1 MSRFKIFLF
10 LTFSIISFGFQAQND
25 LMKIRLDIEKYDNDE
40 YSSLENRN
48 NILKRLE
55 SSSKKINDSIYVEVL
70 YRKCKFQIFSL
81 DDTDAALKTID
92 EIKKLYYKN
101 KQDPNYLVKYNY
113 LLGILYSVQADNEER
128 SSYYIGKAI
137 KLVKKYDLKVG
148 YDFYNNYALYF
159 INQEKYED
167 ALENF
172 FKAYDLY
179 SKQPGYKSKEFI
191 SLYHINLS
199 VTYINLYKDSLAVKH
214 LKIAAETAKRN
225 NYSNLYLRSQAFLAI
240 FYQEIKLNNEAM
252 ALFQTIEPIMKKEKD
267 YKLKSVY
274 YMAYADMY
282 KIMNNLDKAYETL
295 KYYQVVKDS
304 LELLKQNDKIYL
316 FELKSEV
323 HDLKL
328 KKKLYQA
335 EIKTKEK
342 TKLIYLILL
351 ISITLLLVFSIWF
364 LRQRMKRQKILNEL
378 EKQKEFLERERIKNQ
393 AEIELLKKDE
403 QIVSANVEISQR
415 TKDLNY
421 LKESL
426 NVFLDNRHD
435 HNFSDLKRFV
445 RQIENSEKRTEQT
458 KQLFQILGHENSQ
471 FTIRLKEMYPKLSE
485 DEVKFIMLL
494 RMNLGTDELLTIYNI
509 NKESLNTKRYR
520 VRKKLN
526 LTKETV
532 LDDFIKKL

>member
-1 MSRFKIFLF
+1 MSRFKTFLF

-40 YSSLENRN
+40 FSSLENRN

-55 SSSKKINDSIYVEVL
+55 SSSKKINDSIHVEVL

-137 KLVKKYDLKVG
+137 KLVEKHNLKVG

-159 INQEKYED
+159 MNQEKYED

-199 VTYINLYKDSLAVKH
+199 VTYVNLYKDSLAVKH

-304 LELLKQNDKIYL
+304 LEILKQNDKIYL

-351 ISITLLLVFSIWF
+351 IGITLLLVFSIWF